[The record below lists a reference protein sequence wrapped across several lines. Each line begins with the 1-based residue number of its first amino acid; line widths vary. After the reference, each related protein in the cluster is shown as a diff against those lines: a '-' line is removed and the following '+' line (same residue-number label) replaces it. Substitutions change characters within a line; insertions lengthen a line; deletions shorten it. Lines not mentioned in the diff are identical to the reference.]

1 MQPFVRSNS
10 PVAERD
16 QRIGMTGFEEF
27 KFGESPFATADSE
40 AGLEETGALQ
50 TPMLPTITAAS
61 DVGKTTVQRK
71 MASPSA
77 TPVGP
82 TTPAAPSLIGVDAR
96 RKGDLQPARQ
106 RAHQDAVPPS
116 DATREHEP
124 IPGRSQTRS
133 ASRGARG
140 MGYGVVRTRSLQ
152 QARQA
157 GSNFLEPLPYALAE
171 HIEQT
176 PTGSSMS
183 TADAEEWSIFST
195 DATREHEPIPG
206 SSQTRSASRGVGYGV
221 VRTRSLQQARQ
232 ADSNFLEPLPYALA
246 EHIEQT
252 PTGSS
257 MSTAGTGEGPRLVI
271 GRINVEVVPPPVVQP
286 STAAP
291 RPGPVTAASVSVI
304 GPLGGGVRPSLRLSL
319 RHR

>member
-1 MQPFVRSNS
+1 VSGYLNRLIMRTRAAGEAQSMQPFVRSTS

-40 AGLEETGALQ
+40 AELEGAGALQ

-116 DATREHEP
+116 S
-124 IPGRSQTRS
+124 RSV
-133 ASRGARG
+133 
-140 MGYGVVRTRSLQ
+140 MGERP
-152 QARQA
+152 RQA
-157 GSNFLEPLPYALAE
+157 PRSPLIYPEKNVVA
-171 HIEQT
+171 
-176 PTGSSMS
+176 G
-183 TADAEEWSIFST
+183 EEWSISST
-195 DATREHEPIPG
+195 DAIREHEPIPG

-257 MSTAGTGEGPRLVI
+257 MPTADAGEGPRIVI
-271 GRINVEVVPPPVVQP
+271 GRINVEVVSPPAAPQ

-291 RPGPVTAASVSVI
+291 RPGPLTAASVSVI
-304 GPLGGGVRPSLRLSL
+304 GPLGGGIRHNLRLSL

>member
-1 MQPFVRSNS
+1 MQPLVRSTS
-10 PVAERD
+10 PVAEHD
-16 QRIGMTGFEEF
+16 QRIGMTDFEEF
-27 KFGESPFATADSE
+27 EFGESPFATADSE
-40 AGLEETGALQ
+40 AELEETGALQ

-82 TTPAAPSLIGVDAR
+82 TTPAAP
-96 RKGDLQPARQ
+96 RK
-106 RAHQDAVPPS
+106 S
-116 DATREHEP
+116 
-124 IPGRSQTRS
+124 
-133 ASRGARG
+133 
-140 MGYGVVRTRSLQ
+140 VV
-152 QARQA
+152 A
-157 GSNFLEPLPYALAE
+157 G
-171 HIEQT
+171 
-176 PTGSSMS
+176 
-183 TADAEEWSIFST
+183 EEWSIFST

-206 SSQTRSASRGVGYGV
+206 SSQARSASRGVGYGA

-257 MSTAGTGEGPRLVI
+257 MSTGDAGESPRIVI
-271 GRINVEVVPPPVVQP
+271 GRINVEVVPAPAAQP
-286 STAAP
+286 RTTAP
-291 RPGPVTAASVSVI
+291 RPGPLTAASVSVI
-304 GPLGGGVRPSLRLSL
+304 GPLGGGIRPNLRLSL

>member
-61 DVGKTTVQRK
+61 DVGKTTVPRK

-124 IPGRSQTRS
+124 IPG
-133 ASRGARG
+133 
-140 MGYGVVRTRSLQ
+140 
-152 QARQA
+152 
-157 GSNFLEPLPYALAE
+157 
-171 HIEQT
+171 
-176 PTGSSMS
+176 
-183 TADAEEWSIFST
+183 
-195 DATREHEPIPG
+195 
-206 SSQTRSASRGVGYGV
+206 SSQTRSASRGVGYGA

-257 MSTAGTGEGPRLVI
+257 MPTADAEEWSISSTDATREHEPIPDSSQTRSASRGVGYDAVRTRSLQQARQADSNFLEPLPYALAEHIEQTPTGSSMPTGDAGEGPRIVI
-271 GRINVEVVPPPVVQP
+271 GRINVEVVPAPAAQP
-286 STAAP
+286 RTAAP
-291 RPGPVTAASVSVI
+291 RPGSVTAASVSVI

>member
-1 MQPFVRSNS
+1 MQPFVRSTS

-40 AGLEETGALQ
+40 AELEEAGALQ

-61 DVGKTTVQRK
+61 DVGETTVQRK

-116 DATREHEP
+116 S
-124 IPGRSQTRS
+124 RSV
-133 ASRGARG
+133 
-140 MGYGVVRTRSLQ
+140 MGERP
-152 QARQA
+152 RQA
-157 GSNFLEPLPYALAE
+157 PRSPLIYPEKNVVA
-171 HIEQT
+171 
-176 PTGSSMS
+176 G
-183 TADAEEWSIFST
+183 EEWSIFST

-206 SSQTRSASRGVGYGV
+206 SSQTRSASRGVGYGA

-246 EHIEQT
+246 EHIDQT

-257 MSTAGTGEGPRLVI
+257 MPTADAGEGPRIVI
-271 GRINVEVVPPPVVQP
+271 GQINVEVVSPPAAPQ

-291 RPGPVTAASVSVI
+291 RPGPLTAASVSVI
-304 GPLGGGVRPSLRLSL
+304 GPLGGGIRHDLRLSL

>member
-1 MQPFVRSNS
+1 MQPFVRSTS
-10 PVAERD
+10 PVAEHD
-16 QRIGMTGFEEF
+16 QRIGMTDFEEF
-27 KFGESPFATADSE
+27 EFGESPFATADSE
-40 AGLEETGALQ
+40 AELEETGALQ

-61 DVGKTTVQRK
+61 DVGKATVQRK

-106 RAHQDAVPPS
+106 RVHQDVVPPS
-116 DATREHEP
+116 SRSVMGERPRQAPRSPLIYPEKNVVAGEEWSVFSTDAIDAHEP
-124 IPGRSQTRS
+124 IPGRSQ
-133 ASRGARG
+133 A
-140 MGYGVVRTRSLQ
+140 
-152 QARQA
+152 
-157 GSNFLEPLPYALAE
+157 
-171 HIEQT
+171 
-176 PTGSSMS
+176 
-183 TADAEEWSIFST
+183 
-195 DATREHEPIPG
+195 
-206 SSQTRSASRGVGYGV
+206 RSASRGVGYGA

-257 MSTAGTGEGPRLVI
+257 MSTGDAGESPRIVI
-271 GRINVEVVPPPVVQP
+271 GRINVEVVPAPAAQP
-286 STAAP
+286 RTTAP
-291 RPGPVTAASVSVI
+291 RPGPLTAASVSVI
-304 GPLGGGVRPSLRLSL
+304 GPLGGGIRPNLRLSL

>member
-1 MQPFVRSNS
+1 MQPFVRSTS
-10 PVAERD
+10 PVAEHD
-16 QRIGMTGFEEF
+16 QRIGMTDFEEF
-27 KFGESPFATADSE
+27 EFGESPFATADSE
-40 AGLEETGALQ
+40 AELEETGALQ

-77 TPVGP
+77 TLIGP
-82 TTPAAPSLIGVDAR
+82 TTRAAPSLIGVDAR

-106 RAHQDAVPPS
+106 RVHQDVVPPS
-116 DATREHEP
+116 S
-124 IPGRSQTRS
+124 RSV
-133 ASRGARG
+133 
-140 MGYGVVRTRSLQ
+140 MGERP
-152 QARQA
+152 RQA
-157 GSNFLEPLPYALAE
+157 PRSPLIYPEKNVVA
-171 HIEQT
+171 
-176 PTGSSMS
+176 G
-183 TADAEEWSIFST
+183 EEWSISST

-206 SSQTRSASRGVGYGV
+206 RPQTRSASRGVGYGV

-257 MSTAGTGEGPRLVI
+257 MSTGDAGESPRIVI
-271 GRINVEVVPPPVVQP
+271 GRINVEVVPAPAAQP
-286 STAAP
+286 RTAAP
-291 RPGPVTAASVSVI
+291 RPGPLTAASVSVI
-304 GPLGGGVRPSLRLSL
+304 GPLGGGIRPNLRLSL

>member
-1 MQPFVRSNS
+1 MQPFVRSTS

-27 KFGESPFATADSE
+27 EFGESPFATADSE
-40 AGLEETGALQ
+40 AELEKSGALQ

-116 DATREHEP
+116 S
-124 IPGRSQTRS
+124 RSVMDERP
-133 ASRGARG
+133 
-140 MGYGVVRTRSLQ
+140 
-152 QARQA
+152 RQA
-157 GSNFLEPLPYALAE
+157 PRSPLIYPEKNVVA
-171 HIEQT
+171 
-176 PTGSSMS
+176 G
-183 TADAEEWSIFST
+183 EEWSISSI

-252 PTGSS
+252 PMGSS
-257 MSTAGTGEGPRLVI
+257 MPTADAGEGPRIVI
-271 GRINVEVVPPPVVQP
+271 GRINVEVVSPP
-286 STAAP
+286 AAP
-291 RPGPVTAASVSVI
+291 QRPG
-304 GPLGGGVRPSLRLSL
+304 LGRSRLRPSR
-319 RHR
+319 